1 MNISVITSGRSSG
14 SAFSSIQKLTARL
27 PNDAAQAYAMS
38 ILAGNNIQE
47 HAARAAKY
55 GTADMQSLAKTKFS
69 VGAATG
75 SKPLD
80 LSLKNYSNAHDFYA
94 GKKNNS
100 EPASDFKS
108 IFDAAKKAL
117 ENKLK

>member
-38 ILAGNNIQE
+38 ILAANNLQE
-47 HAARAAKY
+47 NAARAAKY
-55 GTADMQSLAKTKFS
+55 GTADLQSLTKTNFS
-69 VGAATG
+69 VKSVT
-75 SKPLD
+75 SPKSLD
-80 LSLKNYSNAHDFYA
+80 LTLKNYSNTRDFYA
-94 GKKNNS
+94 GKKINS